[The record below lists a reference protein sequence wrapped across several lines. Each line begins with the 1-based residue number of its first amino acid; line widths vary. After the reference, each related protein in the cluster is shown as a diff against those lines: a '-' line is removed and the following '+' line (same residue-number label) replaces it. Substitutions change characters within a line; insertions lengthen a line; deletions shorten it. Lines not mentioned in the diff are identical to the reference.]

1 LFEQVRHRV
10 LRCCHGSRLG
20 PAADAADLAVR
31 RSDPETAR
39 FQSWTAP
46 YPIERARALIDE
58 VLVHGE
64 PTAGFWDQFAIDRL
78 EDRRTVGDLA
88 VRLSDDGR
96 TAEIGYTL
104 HAWAR
109 GLGYATEAATR
120 LIDYL
125 VESRGVHRIE
135 ASTDAANTASIRGF
149 SSGSASRRG
158 DSTPSPPLGTADA
171 IFVNRPSASRVNE
184 SDWT

>member
-1 LFEQVRHRV
+1 MEMLPLQTERLD
-10 LRCCHGSRLG
+10 LR
-20 PAADAADLAVR
+20 PMTPADAEDLAAR

-46 YPIERARALIDE
+46 YPIEWARALIDE

-64 PTAGFWDQFAIDRL
+64 PTPGSWFQFAVELR
-78 EDRRTVGDLA
+78 EDRRIVGDLA
-88 VRLSDDGR
+88 VRLSHDGR
-96 TAEIGYTL
+96 TAEVGYTL

-125 VESRGVHRIE
+125 VDSRGVHRVE
-135 ASTDAANTASIRGF
+135 ASTDPANAASIRVLQRLGF
-149 SSGSASRRG
+149 TAEGVKRESYWRG
-158 DSTPSPPLGTADA
+158 DEVMDDA
-171 IFVNRPSASRVNE
+171 VFGLLAREWRARR
-184 SDWT
+184 